1 MYDKLC
7 MEGGNVVS
15 RPYVDF
21 AFTVDER
28 ISDGYYFAR
37 TLDVF
42 KEIILD
48 PEVLEKPL
56 SEEGV
61 PV

>member
-1 MYDKLC
+1 